1 MKFVFLMDP
10 LETVVFEKDT
20 TFVLMLGAKARG
32 HDVYFL
38 PRNGI
43 TLRNGQVIFHATH
56 VVPQRIKSKP
66 FVLKKNIDL
75 PAEKVDVVFVR
86 TDPPFDD
93 EYLMRTWLLD
103 RLPSTVAVINKASGI
118 RTVNEK
124 VWATQFT
131 ALVPPTL
138 ISRNRSE
145 LLAFIKHEKSV
156 VAKPT
161 NGHGGRAIF
170 RIDNRDSNTNVVL
183 ETLSEKFTMEIIL
196 QRYIP
201 AASKGDKRILLLNG
215 DPLGAVLR
223 VHSEDDHRNNFFS
236 GGKAFPAKMTKR
248 DYEVID
254 VLRPRLRELGLYF
267 VGIDMLGNY
276 LTEVNVTSP
285 TCLQEMN
292 KFSGKKLEN
301 DVIVFAESLVK
312 EKQAR

>member
-20 TFVLMLGAKARG
+20 TFALMLGAKARG

-38 PRNGI
+38 PANGI
-43 TLRNGQVIFHATH
+43 TLKNGKIILHVTKVI
-56 VVPQRIKSKP
+56 PQRIKAKP
-66 FVLKKNIDL
+66 FVIKQKLDL
-75 PAEKVDVVFVR
+75 PAETVDVVFIR
-86 TDPPFDD
+86 PDPPFDD
-93 EYLMRTWLLD
+93 EYLLHTWLLD
-103 RLPSTVAVINKASGI
+103 RLPVSVAVINSASGI

-131 ALVPPTL
+131 SLVPPTVV
-138 ISRNRSE
+138 SRNRSE
-145 LLAFIKHEKSV
+145 LLSFIKSEKKV

-170 RIDNRDSNTNVVL
+170 RINSGDAHTNVIL
-183 ETLSEKFTMEIIL
+183 ETLSNKFSAEIIL
-196 QRYIP
+196 QRYVP
-201 AASKGDKRILLLNG
+201 AATKGDKRILLLNG

-223 VHSEDDHRNNFFS
+223 VHSAEDHRNNFFS
-236 GGKAFPAKMTKR
+236 GGKAFPAKITAR
-248 DYEVID
+248 DLEVIE

-267 VGIDMLGNY
+267 VGIDMLGSY

-292 KFSGKKLEN
+292 HFTGRRLEN
-301 DVIVFAESLVK
+301 DVITFAENLAK
-312 EKQAR
+312 EKQLK